1 MKKTISFLFLIFYLS
16 TVCAQSKAIDFTE
29 KKIERYKQD
38 AKVKPV
44 FIPLEIGDITPKG
57 WILDWAT
64 TAANGITG
72 HLDEYNDVY
81 KHGWKGFGF
90 KARGVNEDGTGWP
103 LEQCSYWLD
112 GGVKLAYILKDS
124 ALIRKT
130 SERLNMVV
138 NGVLKGGETF
148 IYWKPYSI
156 VNDAFN
162 NWGHGLM
169 GRALISYYEATHD
182 PKILEAL
189 VKVYKKFP
197 LQNDVDESMALNRG
211 TTNIDAMTETFL
223 LSGNKSIRDS
233 IVAYSKRKVAID
245 GVNYWNHLDK
255 DKDFNGHG
263 VSFYEILRVPAM
275 MYPWTGNKEELK
287 ATENVLDWGERK
299 SLLPNGVCSSEEYL
313 AGRGSIRGVETCN
326 IPTSMWSFLWILRVT
341 GDSKWS
347 DKIENVFFNAGPAP
361 AARDFKTMSYYH
373 SSNRFSTKLPGVIP
387 VPGDGDMDY
396 TDHGHNVLC
405 CVGNINNTIPDYI
418 SNMWMATMDN
428 GLAATLYGPCSVS
441 KEINNTLLTIDC
453 KSSYPFED
461 KIEMKMKMSQNIEMP
476 LYFRIPE
483 WCKKSI
489 VKINGKTIV
498 LKPENGFAKISR
510 VWKNNDAIT
519 LVFPMSLKVQQG
531 RENAYPQ
538 TEYFLKGYF
547 GCEKQKTA
555 ANTTVNNPYQ
565 YVSYGPLL
573 FSLPIA
579 DINENQVNSSAKYNY
594 ALDINKKHLSKDI
607 QVVKKPMPDQWS
619 WQISQ
624 APVLLQVKAK
634 EINWE
639 PSQAQPL
646 LSAPVAEGKA
656 TTITLIPYGCTKF
669 RVTMF
674 PITTESDQLK

>member
-1 MKKTISFLFLIFYLS
+1 MKRITSFFLLIFYLS
-16 TVCAQSKAIDFTE
+16 TAYSQPKAIDFTA
-29 KKIERYKQD
+29 KKIERYKQE
-38 AKVKPV
+38 AKTKPI

-57 WILDWAT
+57 WILEWAT

-112 GGVKLAYILKDS
+112 GGVKLAYILKDTM
-124 ALIRKT
+124 LIRKT

-148 IYWKPYSI
+148 IYWKPYAI

-169 GRALISYYEATHD
+169 GRALVSYYQATHD

-197 LQNDVDESMALNRG
+197 LQNDVDESMAFNRG

-223 LSGNKSIRDS
+223 MSGNKSIHDS
-233 IVAYSKRKVAID
+233 IVAYSKRKVWID
-245 GVNYWNHLDK
+245 GIYSWNHLDK
-255 DKDFNGHG
+255 DKEYNGHG
-263 VSFYEILRVPAM
+263 VSFYEILRVPSM
-275 MYPWTGNKEELK
+275 MYSWTGNTEELK
-287 ATENVLDWGERK
+287 ATENALNWGERK
-299 SLLPNGVCSSEEYL
+299 SLLPEGVCSSEEYL
-313 AGRGSIRGVETCN
+313 AGRGSIRCVETCN

-347 DKIENVFFNAGPAP
+347 DKIENVFFNAGPVP

-373 SSNRFSTKLPGVIP
+373 SSNRFSSKLPGVVP
-387 VPGDGDMDY
+387 VPGEGDMDY

-441 KEINNTLLTIDC
+441 KKINNTHLTIDC

-461 KIEMKMKMSQNIEMP
+461 KIEMKMKLSQNIEMP
-476 LYFRIPE
+476 LYLRIPE

-489 VKINGKTIV
+489 ITINGKTIIV
-498 LKPENGFAKISR
+498 KPENGFAKISR
-510 VWKNNDAIT
+510 IWKNNDAIT
-519 LVFPMSLKVQQG
+519 LTFPMNIKVQQE
-531 RENAYPQ
+531 RENPYPQ
-538 TEYFLKGYF
+538 TDYFLKGAF
-547 GCEKQKTA
+547 GCEKQPIAQNK
-555 ANTTVNNPYQ
+555 TVNNPYQ

-579 DINENQVNSSAKYNY
+579 DINENQVSSGAKYNY
-594 ALDINKKHLSKDI
+594 ALDINPKQLSKDI
-607 QVVKKPMPDQWS
+607 QVVKKPMPNQWS
-619 WQISQ
+619 WQITQ
-624 APVLLQVKAK
+624 APILLQVKAK

-639 PSQAQPL
+639 PSQTQPL
-646 LSAPVAEGKA
+646 PNTPVSDGKA

-669 RVTMF
+669 RMTMF
-674 PITTESDQLK
+674 PITKETYRLK